1 MRTLSIKPAMTLKR
15 FFSPAL
21 AVLIC
26 VFAASPLAGQVDPA
40 DAWEKR
46 LNDAQPPDRVME
58 SIGVRP
64 GMVVGEIG
72 AGRGRYTVHL
82 ARKVGEEGKVYAND
96 IDSGSLAYLR
106 TRCQRD
112 GIRNVVAILGRTD
125 DPLFPAASLD
135 IVFMINTY
143 HHLARPV
150 VLLRNLAQSLKPG
163 ATVAIVEHDPEKVEG
178 DGRKEATSPD
188 ALRGQ
193 AEEAGYEVVRVETFL
208 DQDNIYILRVK
219 PS

>member
-1 MRTLSIKPAMTLKR
+1 MKPAMAPKR
-15 FFSPAL
+15 FFLSAL
-21 AVLIC
+21 AVLLC
-26 VFAASPLAGQVDPA
+26 LFAASPLAGQVDPA

-46 LNDAQPPDRVME
+46 LNDAQPPDLVME
-58 SIGVRP
+58 SIGVQP

-82 ARKVGEEGKVYAND
+82 ARKVGGAGKVYAND

-106 TRCQRD
+106 IRCQRD
-112 GIRNVVAILGRTD
+112 GIRNVVAILGRAD
-125 DPLFPAASLD
+125 DPLFPTASLD

-150 VLLRNLAQSLKPG
+150 VLLRNLSQSLKPG
-163 ATVAIVEHDPEKVEG
+163 ATVAIVEHDPERVGG

-193 AEEAGYEVVRVETFL
+193 AEEAGYEVVRIETFL
-208 DQDNIYILRVK
+208 EQDNIYILRVK

>member
-1 MRTLSIKPAMTLKR
+1 MKPVMTPRRLIT
-15 FFSPAL
+15 PAL
-21 AVLIC
+21 AVLLC

-46 LNDAQPPDRVME
+46 LNDAQPPDQVME

-64 GMVVGEIG
+64 GMRVGEIG

-82 ARKVGEEGKVYAND
+82 ARKVGETGKVYAND

-112 GIRNVVAILGRTD
+112 GIRNVVAILGRAD

-163 ATVAIVEHDPEKVEG
+163 ATVAIVEHDPEKVGG

-208 DQDNIYILRVK
+208 EQDNIYILRVK